1 MELIKVID
9 QYVNTLIVERGL
21 SAKTLTSYRHDLVV
35 FSLSF
40 SPPRK
45 FVNELSRFDLKDF
58 ITLQA
63 KLGMNAST
71 LHRRLSTVK
80 NFFLYLQREGLFK
93 DQILPVKPP
102 KMMKAL
108 PTVMRPEEMEA
119 LLNAPDI
126 AQLDG
131 LRDQAMMEVM
141 YASGL
146 RVSELIGLKQADINA
161 HKATVRVLGKGQKTR
176 LVPLGE
182 FAYDQVLAYLAKRKL
197 VNPKEQSPYL
207 FINRYGKP
215 ISRQFFFK
223 RIKRYASQV
232 GLSTAISPHTL
243 RHSFATHLL
252 EQGASLR
259 AVQEMLGHTH
269 LSTTQIYTHVS
280 ENRIL
285 SAFDLYSKRK

>member
-1 MELIKVID
+1 MELIQVID

-80 NFFLYLQREGLFK
+80 NFFLYLQREGLFT

>member
-1 MELIKVID
+1 MNLQTIID
-9 QYVNTLIVERGL
+9 QYLNTLIVEKGL
-21 SAKTLTSYRHDLVV
+21 SKKTLESYRHDLTV
-35 FSLSF
+35 FTMSF
-40 SPPRK
+40 SPPK
-45 FVNELSRFDLKDF
+45 QAVADLQGYDLKDF
-58 ITLQA
+58 ITLQS
-63 KLGMNAST
+63 KLGYHSRT

-80 NFFLYLQREGLFK
+80 NFFLYLQREFLFTEK
-93 DQILPVKPP
+93 LLEVKPP
-102 KMMKAL
+102 KMMHHL
-108 PTVMRPEEMEA
+108 PTVIRPEEMEA
-119 LLNAPDI
+119 LLSAPNLED
-126 AQLDG
+126 LHG

-146 RVSELIGLKQADINA
+146 RVSELIQLQKSDLNV
-161 HKATVRVLGKGQKTR
+161 HKATIRVLGKGQKTR
-176 LVPLGE
+176 IVPVGE
-182 FAYDQVLAYLAKRKL
+182 YAIDQIEAYLTKRAFID
-197 VNPKEQSPYL
+197 PKEKSPFL

-223 RIKRYASQV
+223 RVKAYAKQV
-232 GLSTAISPHTL
+232 GIQVSISPHTL

-280 ENRIL
+280 EKRIL

>member
-1 MELIKVID
+1 MELSQAIE
-9 QYVNTLIVERGL
+9 QYVETLVIEKGL
-21 SAKTLTSYRHDLVV
+21 SAQTLANYRHDLIL

-40 SPPRK
+40 SPPK
-45 FVNELSRFDLKDF
+45 TQVNQLQRYDLKDF
-58 ITLQA
+58 ITMQA
-63 KLGMNAST
+63 KLGMAGAT

-80 NFFLYLQREGLFK
+80 NFFLYLQREGLFLEP
-93 DQILPVKPP
+93 ILPVNPP

-108 PTVMRPEEMEA
+108 PMVIRPEEMEA
-119 LLNAPDI
+119 LLSAPETDR
-126 AQLDG
+126 LDG

-146 RVSELIGLKQADINA
+146 RVSELIQLKQADLNLQ
-161 HKATVRVLGKGQKTR
+161 KAVIRVFGKGQKTR
-176 LVPLGE
+176 LVPIGE
-182 FAYDQVLAYLAKRKL
+182 YALTTVRRYLTQRQF
-197 VNPKEQSPYL
+197 VNPQEASPYL
-207 FINRYGKP
+207 FINRYGRP

-223 RIKRYASQV
+223 RIKQYAV
-232 GLSTAISPHTL
+232 KIGLMVPISPHTL

-280 ENRIL
+280 EKRIL

>member
-1 MELIKVID
+1 MELIQVID
-9 QYVNTLIVERGL
+9 LYVNTLIVERGL

-58 ITLQA
+58 ITRQA

-80 NFFLYLQREGLFK
+80 NFFLYLQREGLFT

>member
-1 MELIKVID
+1 MNLQKVID
-9 QYVNTLIVERGL
+9 QYLNTLVIEKGL
-21 SAKTLTSYRHDLVV
+21 SKKTLESYRHDLTL
-35 FSLSF
+35 FTLSF
-40 SPPRK
+40 SPPK
-45 FVNELSRFDLKDF
+45 QAVSELLPFDLKDF
-58 ITLQA
+58 ITFQA
-63 KLGMNAST
+63 KLGMNSRT

-80 NFFLYLQREGLFK
+80 NFFLYLQREGIYVEK
-93 DQILPVKPP
+93 ILAVNPP

-108 PTVMRPEEMEA
+108 PVVMTPEDMEK
-119 LLNAPDI
+119 LLAAPDVTT
-126 AQLDG
+126 LFG

-146 RVSELIGLKQADINA
+146 RVSELIQLKKADIND
-161 HKATVRVLGKGQKTR
+161 HKATIRILGKGDKTR
-176 LVPLGE
+176 IVPIGE
-182 FAYDQVLAYLAKRKL
+182 YALQQIEAYLSKRKL

-215 ISRQFFFK
+215 LSRQFFFK
-223 RIKRYASQV
+223 QIKLYAKQV
-232 GLSTAISPHTL
+232 GITLTISPHTL

-259 AVQEMLGHTH
+259 AVQDMLGHTH

-280 ENRIL
+280 EKRIL